1 MFRKFYFVMIF
12 MFLTVAFKL
21 PAWAPAESVTF
32 TIDTDSPLTWL
43 EGVQE
48 LVWAFPWMANTV
60 YSGASNIVDASNKP
74 APLRGKNNKG
84 EEYIVYD
91 IPQTGFEIKPIG
103 SYTNQRLAW
112 FQPAL
117 KSGQYGAAIAWNQV
131 LKGKFILENTVGYTH
146 QNTTIETNIGN
157 IKASNLWVQPFFG
170 WFNQK
175 AFANISLMG
184 NFQFNRAASKLFV
197 PGFGIRYV
205 RGRFTTYNIAVR
217 ASGGPRIQFKN
228 SYWFQPETT
237 LAVNNYITSGFSN
250 TIDGQTLINFNTTSN
265 SVLFS
270 RVLCRFIKQ
279 YENKKICYAPN
290 ISLGW
295 AANTPLNRVRS
306 TGNVITFPQFGLK
319 LKSRMINQLV
329 VGAQFYAQKFNKFI
343 LTGNFTGYFLSKSE
357 SYNFY
362 VRYEWLF

>member
-1 MFRKFYFVMIF
+1 MPGWAAYIKY
-12 MFLTVAFKL
+12 TSN
-21 PAWAPAESVTF
+21 PALADLQTG
-32 TIDTDSPLTWL
+32 T
-43 EGVQE
+43 G
-48 LVWAFPWMANTV
+48 
-60 YSGASNIVDASNKP
+60 NKP
-74 APLRGKNNKG
+74 PPLKGKNKKG

-103 SYTNQRLAW
+103 SYTNQRQAW

-157 IKASNLWVQPFFG
+157 VKASNLWVQPFFG

-175 AFANISLMG
+175 AFANISLIG
-184 NFQFNRAASKLFV
+184 SFQFNRSAAKSSIV
-197 PGFGIRYV
+197 NRYIRA
-205 RGRFTTYNIAVR
+205 RFTTYNIGVR

-237 LAVNNYITSGFSN
+237 LAVNNFITSGFSN
-250 TIDGQTLINFNTTSN
+250 KMDGVTIANSNTTSN

-290 ISLGW
+290 IFLGW
-295 AANTPLNRVRS
+295 AANTPLNRVRM
-306 TGNVITFPQFGLK
+306 TGNVITFPQIGLK
-319 LKSRMINQLV
+319 LKSKMINQLA